1 MMYFVL
7 GLCSFVH
14 AFITWKAAR
23 NIPEQTETWIAA
35 RNVQKIKTVLLS
47 RDVHLGICGQI
58 EEMCKGFQSLETICS
73 HLSGPGLVP
82 PQGIARLRSVQSSLK
97 LVKVHHITIQGVNLI
112 VNRMQN
118 KQAREKS
125 ALFREYLVW
134 YMICFGRAGPI
145 V

>member
-14 AFITWKAAR
+14 AFLTWKAAG

-35 RNVQKIKTVLLS
+35 RYVQKIKTVLLS
-47 RDVHLGICGQI
+47 REVHVGICGQI
-58 EEMCKGFQSLETICS
+58 EEVCKGFQSLETICS
-73 HLSGPGLVP
+73 HPGPGLVP

-97 LVKVHHITIQGVNLI
+97 LVKVHHITVQGVNL
-112 VNRMQN
+112 N

-134 YMICFGRAGPI
+134 YM
-145 V
+145 